1 MSIQI
6 ITLDTGTTKRSS
18 GFRWRSECP
27 YSCPPPNPACERGQP
42 VGGSSPLVSTSPS
55 WLFTTWGS
63 FQREP
68 HFYALKL
75 PASRYSSLEWTSVY
89 IRHLLCVRN
98 CLGIWGTGGTGRELP
113 PEAGSRPRRG
123 TSPRACPPAPR
134 RLFYLSLSFLKYF
147 MHK

>member
-1 MSIQI
+1 MNHAQSLLYFIAFHTS
-6 ITLDTGTTKRSS
+6 TLSQDSCYFPLLSRMRLIWD
-18 GFRWRSECP
+18 FCP
-27 YSCPPPNPACERGQP
+27 EERTFT
-42 VGGSSPLVSTSPS
+42 VSTSPS
-55 WLFTTWGS
+55 WLFTTWGF

-134 RLFYLSLSFLKYF
+134 RQFYLSLSFLKYF